1 MAGAQAVARARHIKN
16 PAKIHILRI
25 DVAFIIPPYIESG
38 LIMNPGFGPE
48 IRDNA
53 AWKIQATRELNSI
66 LEVHFTG
73 SSAGVIVRKD
83 DFWG

>member
-1 MAGAQAVARARHIKN
+1 
-16 PAKIHILRI
+16 
-25 DVAFIIPPYIESG
+25 
-38 LIMNPGFGPE
+38 MNPGFGPE

-83 DFWG
+83 DF